1 MVERMFV
8 AEEKQSLER
17 LKEEA
22 RVAKELQ
29 LTPLLPVKTEPE
41 ASASSTSYPTEM
53 IHAPLLNGKREPGT
67 DEQPSPTA
75 ASKVTPKVKAE
86 KKSNFLKNL

>member
-8 AEEKQSLER
+8 GEEKQSLER

-29 LTPLLPVKTEPE
+29 LTPVWPSAVKTEPVE
-41 ASASSTSYPTEM
+41 PAAAVQQQPV
-53 IHAPLLNGKREPGT
+53 NGLPEEPKNAKVKT
-67 DEQPSPTA
+67 TA
-75 ASKVTPKVKAE
+75 AGYLETV
-86 KKSNFLKNL
+86 FF